1 MPSADQAGTSWIHI
15 ILVNS
20 YLRYININQNM
31 YEIMFPT
38 YLAQIQKV
46 AITTIESTYD
56 CSIFQFSKSLHHP
69 PNVFILQERECGH
82 QW

>member
-31 YEIMFPT
+31 YETMFPT

-46 AITTIESTYD
+46 ATLPSNPHIIVRSRSSVSPCTT
-56 CSIFQFSKSLHHP
+56 P
-69 PNVFILQERECGH
+69 
-82 QW
+82 